1 MTLMIRLFKIF
12 AIGISLVSCNQ
23 SKEIQENSNTV
34 IDLPKK
40 LKEISGLTYIPE
52 KNTLYAIEDSG
63 NKNIVYQLDF
73 KGKIINEITI
83 EGVENKDWEDI
94 TSDEEGNLYIGDF
107 GNNDNTR
114 KDLAIYKVRADE
126 IENNK
131 ITSVEKISFYYPE
144 QIDFPPK
151 KSKRFYDVEAFIL
164 YQNNF
169 YLFTKNR
176 SKNFDGTTLLYKV
189 QNTPNNKAAIL
200 IGSYKTQKDYNNG
213 TVTGAAMN
221 SDETKV
227 VLLGHSKVWLF
238 ENFTDANFFNGEKKV
253 IDLEHYSQKEGITF
267 KDDATILIADERVK
281 KSGGKVY
288 QYSLSK

>member
-1 MTLMIRLFKIF
+1 MIRLFKIF